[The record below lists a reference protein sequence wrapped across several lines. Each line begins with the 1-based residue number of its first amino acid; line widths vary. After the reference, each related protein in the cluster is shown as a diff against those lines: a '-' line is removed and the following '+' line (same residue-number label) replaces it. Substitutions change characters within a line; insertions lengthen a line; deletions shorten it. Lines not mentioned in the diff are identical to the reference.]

1 MPLLDLQ
8 QRSVE
13 IGRIRI
19 GATVKASNGKMRP
32 TKLDAF
38 RFTTNSPGAAA
49 GVAEQFG
56 GEVRPWVGGT
66 QAFEV
71 FTTTTS
77 MDVMVPA
84 GELALSQWY
93 EMWSGGG
100 CQRRCDARIEQLS
113 GGPCQCPADIEQ
125 RMVLAA
131 KGEACKPTTRVS
143 VILPDLQGLGVW
155 RHESKG
161 YNAAQE
167 LGATAE
173 FLARA
178 REGGA
183 IIPASMR
190 LEQRESKTGTETHKF
205 AVVVLDVAATLRE
218 LVEGTVGG
226 TVAQALPPAPS
237 SVKALEAPKTPG
249 QVLDGT
255 PGSGPARSRAKAG
268 SVDVEEAPTA
278 PAGPAEDPVLAI
290 AKTVLACSDLKDLE
304 GIALHVKH
312 EGIDSELVPDARG
325 VLDTLWNVIIARR
338 DALAGG

>member
-19 GATVKASNGKMRP
+19 GATVKNANGRGTRP

-38 RFTTNSPGAAA
+38 RFTTNNPRAAA
-49 GVAEQFG
+49 SVADLFG

-66 QAFEV
+66 QSFEI
-71 FTTTTS
+71 FTTATQ

-100 CQRRCDARIEQLS
+100 CQRRCDARVEQLS
-113 GGPCQCPADIEQ
+113 GGPCLCPVDIEQ
-125 RMVLAA
+125 RMSLAA

-143 VILPDLQGLGVW
+143 VILPDLEGLGVW

-161 YNAAQE
+161 YNAAHE
-167 LGATAE
+167 LGATAD

-183 IIPASMR
+183 IIPAQMR
-190 LEQRESKTGTETHKF
+190 LEQRETKTGTETHKF

-218 LVEGTVGG
+218 IVEGTVGG
-226 TVAQALPPAPS
+226 TVQQALPPAPS
-237 SVKALEAPKTPG
+237 TAKALEAPKSPDR
-249 QVLDGT
+249 VPDGT
-255 PGSGPARSRAKAG
+255 PASGPSRSRAKAG
-268 SVDVEEAPTA
+268 AEAEAPPA
-278 PAGPAEDPVLAI
+278 PAGPVEDPVDAI
-290 AKTVLACSDLKDLE
+290 AKNVLACTDLKDLE
-304 GIALHVKH
+304 AIALKVKR
-312 EGIDSELVPDARG
+312 EGWHTALVPDANE
-325 VLDTLWNVIIARR
+325 VLDTLWNVIMARR
-338 DALAGG
+338 DELAAG